1 LKHFHKRLWEIIFSK
16 WTTLIITI
24 IIAIAMFIG
33 NEDYY
38 FVIGLVTIILWIYLT
53 IIITANIKK
62 YLLTSFVSLIL
73 HHILFMIKLE
83 FFVEI
88 GQDEPDGMI
97 LIFNFFLQPYL
108 LIPFIIM
115 VVRFLGKPVQTPW
128 FEIILVLIITS
139 PILYILI
146 LGIIEPLF

>member
-1 LKHFHKRLWEIIFSK
+1 
-16 WTTLIITI
+16 
-24 IIAIAMFIG
+24 MFIG

-38 FVIGLVTIILWIYLT
+38 YYNGLVTIILWTYLT
-53 IIITANIKK
+53 IIITANIEK

-73 HHILFMIKLE
+73 HHIFFMIKLA

-88 GQDEPDGMI
+88 TENQPDERGMI

-115 VVRFLGKPVQTPW
+115 VVRFLVKPVQTPW
-128 FEIILVLIITS
+128 FKIILVLMVTS
-139 PILYILI
+139 PILYVLI
-146 LGIIEPLF
+146 IFIFEPFF